1 METGNKN
8 RDVPHRY
15 EERLG
20 QIDAK
25 DVELFPNG
33 SVHESVDYFGTTEH
47 FSENFAGEAVN
58 WSGAVNFHWMQM
70 SLVC

>member
-25 DVELFPNG
+25 DVELFLNG

-58 WSGAVNFHWMQM
+58 W
-70 SLVC
+70 

>member
-25 DVELFPNG
+25 DVELFLNG
-33 SVHESVDYFGTTEH
+33 SVHESVNYFGTTEH

-58 WSGAVNFHWMQM
+58 WSGAVNFYWMQM